1 MSYSKN
7 ASVRFTLMQ
16 TRLLLVLLF
25 SLGLSAC
32 DQHHAQPDIASSDPM
47 AASSVAEDSA
57 HDDEDQGSKLV
68 DVAGQAT
75 LPVET
80 PPNQKKSTPLSP
92 EALKYTGRYH
102 VHIPC
107 SDPVALCKE
116 PEGQIDYVIS
126 LLQDGTAY
134 RQRISTGRI
143 VIDERQ
149 NTKISQPDAWTI
161 DSAQKEISVSVFGGG
176 NLYFKI
182 IDSERIKTDLDKIKN
197 TNNGE
202 NRRNLGENFVLPQK
216 SRILTKLTD

>member
-1 MSYSKN
+1 
-7 ASVRFTLMQ
+7 MQ
-16 TRLLLVLLF
+16 TRLLWVLLF

-32 DQHHAQPDIASSDPM
+32 DQHHSQPDIASSDPV
-47 AASSVAEDSA
+47 AASSVAENSP
-57 HDDEDQGSKLV
+57 HDDEDQGNKLV
-68 DVAGQAT
+68 DVAGQAR
-75 LPVET
+75 LPVQT
-80 PPNQKKSTPLSP
+80 APHHQKSTLLSP
-92 EALKYTGRYH
+92 EALEYTGRYH

-143 VIDERQ
+143 MIDERQ
-149 NTKISQPDAWTI
+149 NTKISQPDAWTM
-161 DSAQKEISVSVFGGG
+161 DSGQKEISISVFDGG

-182 IDSERIKTDLDKIKN
+182 VDSKHIKIDLDKIKN

-202 NRRNLGENFVLPQK
+202 NRKNLGESFVLPQK
-216 SRILTKLTD
+216 SRILTKLPD